1 MFIVSF
7 ACNPFSKPI
16 NPLLLLGCS
25 VWGRRYF
32 FPTCQFLFL
41 TYCNYFLHLSQVTR
55 FWSLVTRFLSPAP
68 NILSP
73 APKILS
79 RVTGSLSQVTRFL
92 SHAPKS
98 LSPVHNFLSQVTEHW
113 EHVTDTG
120 SNYNLVIPTT
130 KLLLMNIYS
139 FKSINNRNNG

>member
-1 MFIVSF
+1 MYIVSF

-16 NPLLLLGCS
+16 YPLLLLGCS
-25 VWGRRYF
+25 VWGRRHF
-32 FPTCQFLFL
+32 FPTCQFLFF
-41 TYCNYFLHLSQVTR
+41 TYCNYFLYLSQVTR

-68 NILSP
+68 N
-73 APKILS
+73 ILS

-98 LSPVHNFLSQVTEHW
+98 LSPVPNFLSQVTEHW

-120 SNYNLVIPTT
+120 SNTKLIIPTT
-130 KLLLMNIYS
+130 KLLLINIYS
-139 FKSINNRNNG
+139 FKSINNRYNG

>member
-25 VWGRRYF
+25 VWGNRHF
-32 FPTCQFLFL
+32 FPTNRFLFFN
-41 TYCNYFLHLSQVTR
+41 YCNSFPYWSLVTR

-68 NILSP
+68 
-73 APKILS
+73 KFLS

-98 LSPVHNFLSQVTEHW
+98 LSRVPNILSQVTEHW
-113 EHVTDTG
+113 EHVTVTG
-120 SNYNLVIPTT
+120 SNYKLIIPTT

-139 FKSINNRNNG
+139 FKSINNRYNG